1 MQEKGPQVLMLW
13 RNRKIRCEEPLLP
26 KHGLILCLV
35 TPFLCPLSIYN
46 SFGQDAHDKE
56 KVVSN
61 GQLYMNVPLPL
72 GLNLQCFRL
81 LFCFLPLHPVTLW
94 PLLNPV
100 GTNHEGH
107 YPLLL
112 ATLLP
117 AAVTVMR

>member
-1 MQEKGPQVLMLW
+1 MLW
-13 RNRKIRCEEPLLP
+13 RNRKIRCEELLLP
-26 KHGLILCLV
+26 KHGLILGLV
-35 TPFLCPLSIYN
+35 TPFLCPLSICN
-46 SFGQDAHDKE
+46 SSRQDAHHRK

-61 GQLYMNVPLPL
+61 GQLYINILLPL

-100 GTNHEGH
+100 GTNREEH

-112 ATLLP
+112 AALL
-117 AAVTVMR
+117 AAAATVMR